1 MTEEQVIKALETKT
15 EQELQQW
22 IMDLPNDESLE
33 ATRIIGELI
42 KQNPNYETNEELQ
55 KAFVKVNDAANNF
68 ENTVIDAQVKDLM
81 HEIEVDAKLKDMQQ
95 HYAIM
100 VTILANKL
108 LDNPHDTNVKKLL
121 IELKQILIEGN
132 IYDAY
137 PWKRIEHLL

>member
-81 HEIEVDAKLKDMQQ
+81 HEIEVDTKLKDMQQ

>member
-15 EQELQQW
+15 EHELQQW